1 MAIRTAQEFKENLKD
16 DRVVYFHG
24 ERVKDVT
31 EHPFFQRT
39 ISQMALDYLVPQD
52 PEYRDLF
59 VDRDENGEEMRFL
72 YQPEC
77 TSDDLMRRRKIVQI
91 LARIGFGIPGGSNTT
106 GKDALNALSVV
117 CDRMDRKTGS
127 KYRERVELYRQH
139 LLKNDPA
146 VIGAVTDIKGDRS
159 LRPSKQVPHQD
170 YYVRVVDRK
179 KDGIIV
185 RGAKAHISLAPT
197 ADEMICIPCRRHK
210 EEDKDYAVVF
220 ACPVNAKGI
229 TMIST
234 DHEITDI
241 DNTFDHPF
249 SSSIFFADA
258 IVIFDDVFIPN
269 ERVFMDGEW
278 KFSGDMAYAFGNSH
292 RLFADSYKYVEL
304 EILAGAAALI
314 AEYNGLENIPH
325 VQDKL
330 SWLTMYCEATEA
342 LAEQACVKCVG
353 DPGSDLVYPNPMYS
367 NIAKYYFADNYHQAI
382 KHVQDIAGGLV
393 CTVPSSKDFF
403 NPETRPL
410 LEKYLGGKAG
420 ISTESRIRVFRLIKD
435 LTSSWHGTLTI
446 HGEGSLATQRMS
458 ILALADLD
466 RYKAAAR
473 RVARIKV
480 DDKDE
485 HPLYRGLM
493 DYPPKV

>member
-1 MAIRTAQEFKENLKD
+1 MAIRTAQEYKESIRD
-16 DRVVYFHG
+16 DRVVYFRG
-24 ERVKDVT
+24 ERIKDVT
-31 EHPFFQRT
+31 EHPIFDLT
-39 ISQMALDYLVPQD
+39 IRQMGQDYLIAQD
-52 PEYRDLF
+52 PKYKDLF
-59 VDRDENGEEMRFL
+59 VDRNGDGEEMRFL
-72 YQPEC
+72 HKPEC
-77 TSDDLMRRRKIVQI
+77 SAEDLLRRRKIVQL

-106 GKDALNALSVV
+106 GKDALNAISVV
-117 CDRMDRKTGS
+117 CDRMDRQTGS
-127 KYRERVELYRQH
+127 KYRERVEAYREH

-170 YYVRVVDRK
+170 FYVRVVDRTPE
-179 KDGIIV
+179 GIVV
-185 RGAKAHISLAPT
+185 RGAKAHISLAPC
-197 ADEMICIPCRRHK
+197 ANEMICIPCRRHK
-210 EEDKDYAVVF
+210 EEDKDCAVVF
-220 ACPVNAKGI
+220 ACPVNARGI

-234 DHEITDI
+234 DCETTEI

-269 ERVFMDGEW
+269 EKVFMDGEW
-278 KFSGDMAYAFGNSH
+278 RYSGDMAYAFGNSH

-314 AEYNGLENIPH
+314 AEYNGLEKIPH
-325 VQDKL
+325 IQDKL
-330 SWLTMYCEATEA
+330 SWMTMYCEAEEA
-342 LAEQACVKCVG
+342 LAEQACVKCVR
-353 DPGSDLVYPNPMYS
+353 DPGSDVVYPNPMYS
-367 NIAKYYFADNYHQAI
+367 NIAKYFFADNYHQAI
-382 KHVQDIAGGLV
+382 KNLQDIAGGLV
-393 CTVPSSKDFF
+393 CTIPSSKDWL

-410 LEKYLGGKAG
+410 LEKYLEGKHG
-420 ISTESRIRVFRLIKD
+420 IPTEHRMRAFRLIKD
-435 LTSSWHGTLTI
+435 LTSSWHSTLTI

-458 ILALADLD
+458 ILALADLE

-480 DDKDE
+480 DDE
-485 HPLYRGLM
+485 HPLYRDLP

>member
-1 MAIRTAQEFKENLKD
+1 MAIRTVEEYKKSIQD

-24 ERVKDVT
+24 EKIQDVT
-31 EHPFFQRT
+31 KHPIFRIT
-39 ISQMALDYLVPQD
+39 LSQMALDYFIVQD
-52 PEYRDLF
+52 PKYRDLF
-59 VDRDENGEEMRFL
+59 VDRSESGEETRFL
-72 YQPEC
+72 HRPER
-77 TSDDLMRRRKIVQI
+77 SVEDLNRRRKIVQL

-106 GKDALNALSVV
+106 GKDALNAIAVV
-117 CDRMDRKTGS
+117 CDRMDRLTGS
-127 KYRERVELYRQH
+127 RYRERVEKYRRH

-146 VIGAVTDIKGDRS
+146 VIGAVTDMKGDRS

-170 YYVRVVDRK
+170 YYVRVVDRT
-179 KDGIIV
+179 KDGIVV
-185 RGAKAHISLAPT
+185 RGAKAHISLAPC
-197 ADEMICIPCRRHK
+197 ANEMIVIPCRRHL

-220 ACPVNAKGI
+220 AIPVNAKGI
-229 TMIST
+229 TMITT
-234 DHEITDI
+234 DCETTDI
-241 DNTFDHPF
+241 ENTFDHPY

-269 ERVFMDGEW
+269 ESVFMDGEW
-278 KFSGDMAYAFGNSH
+278 KFSGHMAYAFANSH

-314 AEYNGLENIPH
+314 AEYNGLEKIPH
-325 VQDKL
+325 IQDKL
-330 SWLTMYCEATEA
+330 SWLTMYCEAEEA
-342 LAEQACVKCVG
+342 LAEQACVKCVS

-367 NIAKYYFADNYHQAI
+367 NIAKYFFADNYHLAM

-393 CTVPSSKDFF
+393 CTIPSSKDFF

-410 LEKYLGGKAG
+410 MEKYLGGKAG
-420 ISTESRIRVFRLIKD
+420 IPTEHRLRAFRLIKD
-435 LTSSWHGTLTI
+435 LTSSWHSTLTI

-458 ILALADLD
+458 ILALADLE

-480 DDKDE
+480 EDE
-485 HPLYRGLM
+485 HPLYRDLPE
-493 DYPPKV
+493 YPLKDI

>member
-1 MAIRTAQEFKENLKD
+1 MAIRTAQEFKESIKGD
-16 DRVVYFHG
+16 DRVVFFQG
-24 ERVKDVT
+24 ERIKDVT
-31 EHPFFQRT
+31 EHPLFQRT
-39 ISQMALDYLVPQD
+39 IGQMALDYLIPQD
-52 PEYRDLF
+52 PKYRDLF
-59 VDRDENGEEMRFL
+59 VDRTEGGEYVRFL
-72 YQPEC
+72 HKPE
-77 TSDDLMRRRKIVQI
+77 TSAEDLIRRRKIIQL

-117 CDRMDRKTGS
+117 CDRMDRLTGS
-127 KYRERVELYRQH
+127 RYRERVELYRQH

-159 LRPSKQVPHQD
+159 LRPSNQKPHKD
-170 YYVRVVDRK
+170 YYVRVVDRT
-179 KDGIIV
+179 KDGIVV
-185 RGAKAHISLAPT
+185 RGAKAHISLAPC
-197 ADEMICIPCRRHK
+197 ANEMIVMPCRRHR

-220 ACPVNAKGI
+220 AVPVNAKGI
-229 TMIST
+229 TMITT
-234 DHEITDI
+234 DHETTDI

-258 IVIFDDVFIPN
+258 IVIFDDVFIPS
-269 ERVFMDGEW
+269 EKVFMDGEW

-304 EILAGAAALI
+304 QILVGAAALI
-314 AEYNGLENIPH
+314 AEYNGLETVPH
-325 VQDKL
+325 VQEKL

-342 LAEQACVKCVG
+342 MAEQACVKCIS

-367 NIAKYYFADNYHQAI
+367 NITKYHFADNYHQAI

-393 CTVPSSKDFF
+393 ATIPSSKDFF

-420 ISTESRIRVFRLIKD
+420 IPTEHRLKAFRLIRD
-435 LTSSWHGTLTI
+435 LTSNWHAVLTI

-458 ILALADLD
+458 VLALADLK

-480 DDKDE
+480 EDE
-485 HPLYRGLM
+485 HPLYRDLPE
-493 DYPPKV
+493 YPPRI